1 MRSKGFT
8 LIEMVITI
16 IVLGVIFLGF
26 SGILETGTKG
36 YIDSVDRQKLHN
48 QARFVIEKMS
58 REIRHAVPNSF
69 ATSSSTSAKCINFYP
84 IVRSGFYSR
93 NQSSG
98 KIDFVVTNQGA
109 RLISP
114 DSESLVINPSRNADL
129 SSSSNQSESLAGCRD
144 SADSSCTESEPA
156 SGVYVYSIDDNFDSH
171 SVANRY
177 YIYNGEVSYCINSN
191 GRLTRNT
198 VIVAEEINFTQSRFE
213 YLQAT
218 LQRGGLVHLDFLF
231 TNQDEQSFYR
241 QDVQVLNV
249 P

>member
-8 LIEMVITI
+8 LVEMVITI

-26 SGILETGTKG
+26 TGILETGTKG
-36 YIDSVDRQKLHN
+36 YIDSVDRQKVQN

-69 ATSSSTSAKCINFYP
+69 ATTSSTSAKCINFYP

-93 NQSSG
+93 NQTSG
-98 KIDFVVTNQGA
+98 KVDFVVTNQGVQ
-109 RLISP
+109 LPSP
-114 DSESLVINPSRNADL
+114 VSESLVINPSRNADL
-129 SSSSNQSESLAGCRD
+129 TSGKQFKSLSGCRD
-144 SADSSCTESEPA
+144 SADSSCTESQPA
-156 SGVYVYSIDDNFDSH
+156 SGVYVYSIDDDFNSH

-177 YIYNGEVSYCINSN
+177 YTYNGEVSYCISSSGN
-191 GRLTRNT
+191 LTRNT
-198 VIVAEEINFTQSRFE
+198 VIVAEEVNFTQSRFE

-241 QDVQVLNV
+241 HDVQVLNV